1 MKCSIA
7 RKYDLTLPCALG
19 AKQSLCVLYSIHSWL
34 HHMYTTRKNLTAPTY
49 YKNEQPHTSC
59 YAEAKWM
66 TQPAPS
72 LGSWQK
78 GAHYLI
84 MRLSDKLLDDNQ
96 LVVRGKSYFV
106 RSNKLTQH
114 ELHFKLKLNQPSG
127 IKHAQNFTLTIAK
140 CIPRHVRWPTPK
152 GKYANG
158 LGLKIHPYVL
168 KIYKKAAMNE
178 YLLFSGSNREGLK
191 VSGLSKY
198 SGLR

>member
-1 MKCSIA
+1 MCIRGEAVPVCSLFNTFLA
-7 RKYDLTLPCALG
+7 TSYVYHQKKFDR
-19 AKQSLCVLYSIHSWL
+19 
-34 HHMYTTRKNLTAPTY
+34 TRHIIKMN
-49 YKNEQPHTSC
+49 NHTSC

-84 MRLSDKLLDDNQ
+84 MRLSDKLLNDNQ